1 MDMAQARRWVS
12 FAVPQRPAATRHR
25 VLTHAMRA
33 LRLALLGPVAAC
45 VLVAWLAAAAL
56 ATVWLVLAAPFRGG
70 RPPTL
75 D

>member
-1 MDMAQARRWVS
+1 
-12 FAVPQRPAATRHR
+12 
-25 VLTHAMRA
+25 MRA

-45 VLVAWLAAAAL
+45 VLVAWLAAAVL